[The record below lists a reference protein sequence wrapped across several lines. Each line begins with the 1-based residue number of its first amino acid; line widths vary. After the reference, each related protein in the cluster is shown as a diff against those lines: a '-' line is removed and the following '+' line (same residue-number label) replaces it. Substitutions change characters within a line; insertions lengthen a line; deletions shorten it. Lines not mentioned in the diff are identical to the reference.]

1 MIHNAN
7 LATVILVVTAAI
19 LFYAAWTDLKSYTIR
34 NDVVLVLVVL
44 FFAHALVSGRWS
56 SLLWT
61 IGFATLIFA
70 VLVWFY
76 SRNLLGGGDV
86 KLLTV
91 ALLWAGID
99 CALPFAVLLLVF
111 AMTHTLAARLGWAG
125 SQRPSDEGGKRIPLA
140 PSIAAALIGIFMLGC
155 LRPV

>member
-1 MIHNAN
+1 MIHNAS

-44 FFAHALVSGRWS
+44 FFAHALVSGRWPS
-56 SLLWT
+56 VPWNVGL
-61 IGFATLIFA
+61 AALIFV
-70 VLVWFY
+70 VLVCFY
-76 SRNLLGGGDV
+76 ALNLVAGGDV

-99 CALPFAVLLLVF
+99 CALPFSILLLVF
-111 AMTHTLAARLGWAG
+111 IALHSLTARLGWAS
-125 SQRPSDEGGKRIPLA
+125 SQRLPDDDRKRIPVS
-140 PSIAAALIGIFMLGC
+140 PSIAAALIGIFVLGC
-155 LRPV
+155 LQPT